1 MAPWIRTEGE
11 LRAFVARLEGSRAL
25 ALDSESDSLHHYKEK
40 VCLVQMASDQG
51 EAVLL
56 DPLALGDLTPLG
68 PVFADPRVIKVL
80 HGADYDV
87 TTLKRDFG
95 FTFAGL
101 FDTMIAARFL
111 GLPAIGLQA
120 VAQAELGVALSKD
133 SQKDDWSVRPL
144 SPKQEG
150 YALADVQHLLA
161 LHARLETK
169 LREVGRLEWVLEES
183 GAVAELPAA
192 RRDRDPEAWQSVKGA
207 RKLKPRALAILRE
220 VHAWREQR
228 AEARDLPAFKIFGTE
243 PLLELAEKAPTT
255 AAELRQIRGLSPRLR
270 DDPAELLLAVA
281 RGLSVSDTAL
291 PRLPKAPPRP
301 LLTDVQK
308 RHEAALRTWRT
319 EEGKRAALDVSVV
332 LPQRLIDKL
341 TEAAPT
347 DLDGLTRVEGLRTW
361 RRDAFGQGLLAAL
374 RAAS

>member
-40 VCLVQMASDQG
+40 VCLVQMARDQG

-144 SPKQEG
+144 SPRQEA
-150 YALADVQHLLA
+150 YALADVQHLLT

-301 LLTDVQK
+301 LLTDMQK

>member
-1 MAPWIRTEGE
+1 MTPWIRSADE

-40 VCLVQMASDQG
+40 VCLLQMASDRG

-56 DPLALGDLTPLG
+56 DPLALRDLTPLRA
-68 PVFADPRVIKVL
+68 VLADPAVTKVL

-95 FTFAGL
+95 FAFAGL

-120 VAQAELGVALSKD
+120 VAQGELGVAISKD

-144 SPKQEG
+144 SPRQEA
-150 YALADVQHLLA
+150 YALADVQHLLV
-161 LHARLETK
+161 LHGRLEAK
-169 LREVGRLEWVLEES
+169 LREAGRLEWVLEES
-183 GAVAELPAA
+183 AAVADLPAA
-192 RRDRDPEAWQSVKGA
+192 RRERDPEAWQSVKGA

-220 VHAWREQR
+220 VHAWRERR
-228 AEARDLPAFKIFGTE
+228 AEAKDLPAFKVFGTE
-243 PLLELAEKAPTT
+243 PLLELCEKAPTT
-255 AAELRQIRGLSPRLR
+255 AAELREIRGLSPRLR
-270 DDPAELLLAVA
+270 EDPSDLLLAVA
-281 RGLSVSDTAL
+281 RGLALSEADL

-301 LLTDVQK
+301 ATTDAQK
-308 RHEAALRTWRT
+308 RQEAALRTWRA
-319 EEGKRAALDVSVV
+319 EEAKRTALDVSVI
-332 LPQRLIDKL
+332 LPQRLIDRL
-341 TEAAPT
+341 AEMAPV
-347 DLDGLTRVEGLRTW
+347 DLDGLSRVEGLRRW
-361 RRDAFGQGLLAAL
+361 RSEAFGPGVLAAL